1 MAAYLI
7 SEVLDVQLAG
17 GRKLLLETS
26 VVDVLRPGLS
36 QAVAGPQAQC
46 ALAFLV
52 RGNAFLCEVADSPNF
67 YRYQPLFRDL
77 LRAHLAYESQER
89 VPELHRAA
97 AAWMA
102 DQGLVEEAVQHSAS
116 ACDWVGAA
124 RYLIDDLAIGR
135 LLLSRGGA
143 LTRSYVGS
151 ASGIPC

>member
-1 MAAYLI
+1 
-7 SEVLDVQLAG
+7 VLDVQLAG

-26 VVDVLRPGLS
+26 VVDFLRPGLS
-36 QAVAGPQAQC
+36 EAVAGPQAQR

-67 YRYQPLFRDL
+67 YRCQPLFRDL
-77 LRAHLAYESQER
+77 LRAQLAYESPER

-97 AAWMA
+97 AAWIA
-102 DQGLVEEAVQHSAS
+102 DQGLVEAVQHSAS

-143 LTRSYVGS
+143 LTRS
-151 ASGIPC
+151 